1 MPTDQ
6 QRLAFLG
13 VNPAHLDPAP
23 SDPRAPGWRDRVAYG
38 QPTRRGCCSCRA
50 LAVATRIVDIPGLGR
65 RWHDQCRDCMIAGE
79 RMDWA
84 AGLPEAGRYRV
95 TVEVDGQ
102 PVIQGWWDEH
112 TTAGAKCARWIVRHG
127 ARPGARITLVD
138 EGTGE
143 TVTSWPPAT

>member
-38 QPTRRGCCSCRA
+38 QPTCRGCCSCRA

-79 RMDWA
+79 RMNWD
-84 AGLPEAGRYRV
+84 AGTPAAGRYRV

-102 PVIQGWWDEH
+102 PVIRGWWDEG
-112 TTAGAKCARWIVRHG
+112 TVADGKVIRWIGRHG
-127 ARPGARITLVD
+127 GRAGARITLVD